1 MDISDILG
9 NIYERP
15 IAIVFETVFFSSF
28 WRLWKLV
35 FCQKILQNLLFTIS
49 FYPENGGTCSRKDSM
64 TQTWLVVESCPAPRW
79 VTFLLFC
86 RLIYKI
92 PYHFKGLLLAWST
105 SLQLCKKVS
114 HPNSRL
120 EYEIFPFLK
129 QALSV
134 IDFLDMMIEIEL
146 LLWNWKER

>member
-1 MDISDILG
+1 MFHLRDFSVGIHRKFKSNHYVLPLVISRDLEMTQFWSVNYICLVYKLKILILDISEILG

-64 TQTWLVVESCPAPRW
+64 TQTWLVVESCPAPR
-79 VTFLLFC
+79 
-86 RLIYKI
+86 
-92 PYHFKGLLLAWST
+92 
-105 SLQLCKKVS
+105 
-114 HPNSRL
+114 
-120 EYEIFPFLK
+120 
-129 QALSV
+129 
-134 IDFLDMMIEIEL
+134 
-146 LLWNWKER
+146 